1 MDNPG
6 DQSPSTVIPVIEEEL
21 VAESHAV
28 KTGSIR
34 VHKTVDHVRKTVE
47 MPAVRDVVRV
57 TRVTLNR
64 PVAVMPEIRE
74 EGDIVIIPV
83 VEEEVVVQKRL
94 VLKEEI
100 HVHRRRVRERVSK
113 SVTLGREHAEIEK
126 VDAEGRVVGRSN
138 PAAAGEGATVLSDV
152 PRSILK

>member
-1 MDNPG
+1 MENPG
-6 DQSPSTVIPVIEEEL
+6 DPSSPTVIPVIEEEL
-21 VAESHAV
+21 VTGTQEV

-34 VHKTVDHVRKTVE
+34 VHKTVDRIRKTVE

-64 PVAVMPEIRE
+64 PVSAMPEMRE
-74 EGDIVIIPV
+74 EGDILIIPV
-83 VEEEVVVQKRL
+83 VEEEVVIQKRL

-113 SVTLGREHAEIEK
+113 SVTLDRENAEIEK
-126 VDAEGRVVGRSN
+126 LDAEGRVVGRSD
-138 PAAAGEGATVLSDV
+138 PAAAREGRPVLSDL
-152 PRSILK
+152 PKSILK